1 LLQELLTGF
10 IKHMSLILNIDT
22 ATARASVSLA
32 AEGVVI
38 AALVNEQSMD
48 HAAWIHTAIKDLT
61 AINNHAYTLKDIT
74 AVANVS
80 GPGSYTGL
88 RVGMSTA
95 KGLCYALNIPLISLN
110 TLKIMAHATNH
121 YISSSQLLCP
131 MLDARR
137 MEVFSA
143 LYDNRLNE
151 LIPPC
156 PMILE
161 KDSFADWLNK
171 YEIIFFGNGS
181 NKWKELVQHENALFK
196 DGFYAPSDIAG
207 LSHAAF
213 QLAAFADLAY
223 AEPFYLKEF
232 YTPGKVQA

>member
-1 LLQELLTGF
+1 
-10 IKHMSLILNIDT
+10 MSLILNIDT
-22 ATARASVSLA
+22 ATGYGSVSLA
-32 AEGVVI
+32 LEGNVI
-38 AALVNEQSMD
+38 AALVNEKSMD
-48 HAAWIHTAIKDLT
+48 HAAWIHTAITELT
-61 AINNHAYTLKDIT
+61 KINNHAYTLNDIQ

-95 KGLCYALNIPLISLN
+95 KGLCYALHIPLISLN

-143 LYDNRLNE
+143 LYDYRLNE

-156 PMILE
+156 PLILE
-161 KDSFADWLNK
+161 KDSFSAWLSK
-171 YEIIFFGNGS
+171 YEIVFFGNGS
-181 NKWKELVQHENALFK
+181 NKWKELVQHDNAVFRE
-196 DGFYAPSDIAG
+196 GSYTPAAIAAM
-207 LSHAAF
+207 SYTAF
-213 QLAAFADLAY
+213 QQEAFADLAY

-232 YTPGKVQA
+232 YTPGKVQV